1 MIEKIHQFGQI
12 SIYYDPNMELNQI
25 LIGRKESNYNFL
37 IVGRKECDAYEKIA
51 RKLDKQYGRDMNL
64 NDIGI

>member
-12 SIYYDPNMELNQI
+12 SIYYELNEI
-25 LIGRKESNYNFL
+25 LIGRKGSNYNFL
-37 IVGRKECDAYEKIA
+37 IVDEKKCDAYEKIA

-64 NDIGI
+64 SDIGI